1 MLAAQTHISTLL
13 AVRRRIAERVGRQ
26 ARTVQ
31 HRPLFVLP
39 TRPIC
44 ERTPPHYARCSPPN
58 AAAISFKTHAVSR
71 ATMRRMKTRLIGY
84 LYLAAAMTGV
94 GSTVIASRI
103 AADGLPPFAAT
114 ALRFLI
120 ATPLLFALMRAQR
133 MRWPRISARDALLLV
148 VQAAAGGVGYTVLLL
163 CGTKLSSP
171 VDAGVMLGTLPAMST
186 LIAAVVLRERQTPR
200 DWIAAALA
208 TAGVLLV
215 TFAPGHA
222 MPSIRTLAGDA
233 LVLAAVGC
241 EAVFILLNRRLG
253 APLAPL
259 ALSTAM
265 SGLGFVL
272 ALVPAAFEWR
282 ALAAG
287 WTVGAVAAIA
297 YYALVPTVL
306 GYLCWY
312 AGSARTSGTEAA
324 LFTAVAPVS
333 AVLFAVA
340 LFGETLGG
348 TRLPGIALV
357 VAGMLIGATRR
368 RDTRDHSRNA
378 PRRTLVE
385 SARSAQS
392 SVD

>member
-1 MLAAQTHISTLL
+1 
-13 AVRRRIAERVGRQ
+13 
-26 ARTVQ
+26 
-31 HRPLFVLP
+31 
-39 TRPIC
+39 
-44 ERTPPHYARCSPPN
+44 
-58 AAAISFKTHAVSR
+58 
-71 ATMRRMKTRLIGY
+71 
-84 LYLAAAMTGV
+84 
-94 GSTVIASRI
+94 
-103 AADGLPPFAAT
+103 
-114 ALRFLI
+114 
-120 ATPLLFALMRAQR
+120 
-133 MRWPRISARDALLLV
+133 
-148 VQAAAGGVGYTVLLL
+148 
-163 CGTKLSSP
+163 
-171 VDAGVMLGTLPAMST
+171 
-186 LIAAVVLRERQTPR
+186 
-200 DWIAAALA
+200 
-208 TAGVLLV
+208 
-215 TFAPGHA
+215 
-222 MPSIRTLAGDA
+222 
-233 LVLAAVGC
+233 
-241 EAVFILLNRRLG
+241 
-253 APLAPL
+253 LAPL
-259 ALSTAM
+259 ALSTVM